1 LNSKIALFFVVLAL
15 VGAAFYVVRAKER
28 RRHAAEGDAPVTQP
42 EDPRASPSAAPSG
55 RVNRRRSSHD

>member
-28 RRHAAEGDAPVTQP
+28 RRHAADGDARVTQP
-42 EDPRASPSAAPSG
+42 DEPRSSPSAAPSG
-55 RVNRRRSSHD
+55 RPHRR